1 MIRASFMIRLQ
12 NYFQPTVWL
21 CPVSRVFRLFACVL
35 LATATSGWAAAGE
48 TVAPIARSY
57 QATRL
62 TGAPPI
68 IDGHLNDACWQ
79 SLGTWTGDFVQRE
92 PREGAKASLP
102 TELKVLY
109 DDTTI
114 YVAIRAHDPDIA
126 SRPRTMGG
134 RDEFTGE
141 MVGINFDSYHDRR
154 FGFEFDVTSGGSK
167 IDLLLR
173 DDGSIDLSWN
183 AVWDVKTAIEREA
196 WTAEFRIPLSQLRY
210 LSGTELTWGMHSWRW
225 LARQQEES
233 DWNLIPMDNHGWV
246 HSFGELRGL
255 NDLPAPQRLELAPYV
270 IVKTHRYAAE
280 SGNPF
285 RTGQDTHIDGGL
297 DFKYGLGSN
306 FTLDA
311 TVNPDFSQVDADPSE
326 INLTTVETFRSEH
339 RPFFLEGKDAFAFS
353 LDDDGVFY
361 SRRIGDAPHLDV
373 SAGAMHD
380 VPEVNRIIGSAK
392 LTGTTRSGLTLG
404 LLHAVVDRTTMRVV
418 DAGGERRVTAEPGT
432 NDSVVRLR
440 QDLAEGNTRV
450 GAVFSSRLRRGS
462 DEELQTLPR
471 RSFTYGADAMQYFS
485 GRNYLV
491 EARALGTT
499 MSGSPESIMALTE
512 SAGHNYQRTDADY
525 LETDPLANRLTGNAG
540 YFRAGRIAGT
550 WRGQGSVSWRS
561 PGADFND
568 LGYMQSA
575 DFITPGGQIQYY
587 DASAGSLLRRRDL
600 RLKFAQ
606 PQNYG
611 GEVLSRKVKLE
622 TEFATISG
630 AYLSVVGSV
639 ETALLDTHVLRGGP
653 ALRLANRYP
662 LYCYFETSGGRPL
675 QFKFTGEASTSD
687 EPGALTLRSAPGVE
701 WKASDRFKA
710 GFAVDYSRNRQP
722 TEYAGVA
729 TGGTSPVYIMGRLD
743 QQILAGT
750 CKMNVNFTP
759 AVSLSYYGGPFVT
772 TGHYDQFKTVAHP
785 RAATT
790 ADRYDLLSLQSAGPD
805 RHEADYH
812 GDHLGW
818 RDPDFNWREFK
829 SNLVLRWEYRP
840 GSSLYCV
847 WSQYRSDAADIG
859 GFSAAP
865 QYERLFSAHPD
876 NTLLIK
882 FSYWFSI

>member
-1 MIRASFMIRLQ
+1 MMQFRIYPKPSAQRLC
-12 NYFQPTVWL
+12 TT
-21 CPVSRVFRLFACVL
+21 SRVRQLFACGALVL
-35 LATATSGWAAAGE
+35 LAIATSDRAAAE
-48 TVAPIARSY
+48 AIVAPAVRSY
-57 QATRL
+57 QGTRL
-62 TGAPPI
+62 TGTPPV
-68 IDGHLNDACWQ
+68 IDGHLDDACWQ
-79 SLGTWTGDFVQRE
+79 GLGTWTGDFVQRE

-114 YVAIRAHDPDIA
+114 YVAIRAYDPDIA

-173 DDGSIDLSWN
+173 DDGSVDLSWN
-183 AVWDVKTAIEREA
+183 AVWDVKTAIERDA

-210 LSGTELTWGMHSWRW
+210 LSGAEQIWGMHSWRW

-255 NDLPAPQRLELAPYV
+255 NNLPTPLRLEVAPYV
-270 IVKTHRYAAE
+270 IAKTRRYAAE

-285 RTGQDTHIDGGL
+285 RTGRDSKIDGGL
-297 DFKYGLGSN
+297 DLKYGLGSN

-326 INLTTVETFRSEH
+326 INLTTVETFRSER
-339 RPFFLEGKDAFAFS
+339 RPFFLEGKDAFAFP
-353 LDDDGVFY
+353 LDDDSVFY

-380 VPEVNRIIGSAK
+380 VPEANRILGSAK
-392 LTGTTRSGLTLG
+392 LTGTTRNGLTIG

-418 DAGGERRVTAEPGT
+418 DATGERRVTAEPGT

-450 GAVFSSRLRRGS
+450 GAVFSSRLRRG
-462 DEELQTLPR
+462 DDDELQTLPR
-471 RSFTYGADAMQYFS
+471 RSFTYGTDAAQYFS
-485 GRNYLV
+485 DRNYLV
-491 EARALGTT
+491 EARLLGTT
-499 MSGSPESIMALTE
+499 ISGSPESITALME
-512 SAGHNYQRTDADY
+512 SPAHNYQRTDADY
-525 LETDPLANRLTGNAG
+525 LETDPLANRLSGNAG
-540 YFRAGRIAGT
+540 YVRAGRIAGT
-550 WRGQGSVSWRS
+550 WRGQGFVSWRS
-561 PGADFND
+561 PGTDFND
-568 LGYMQSA
+568 LGYMQTA

-587 DASAGSLLRRRDL
+587 DASAGSLLRRRDV
-600 RLKFAQ
+600 RLKFTQ

-622 TEFATISG
+622 AEFATISG
-630 AYLSVVGSV
+630 AYFSVASGI

-662 LYCYFETSGGRPL
+662 LYCYFETPAGRPL

-687 EPGALTLRSAPGVE
+687 EAGALTLRSAPGVE
-701 WKASDRFKA
+701 WKPVDRFRA
-710 GFAVDYSRNRQP
+710 GFTVDYSRERQP
-722 TEYAGVA
+722 TQYAGVA
-729 TGGTSPVYIMGRLD
+729 TGGASPVYVMGHLD

-750 CKMNVNFTP
+750 CKMNVNFNP

-772 TGHYDQFKTVAHP
+772 TGHYDQFKAVAHP
-785 RAATT
+785 RAAST
-790 ADRYDLLSLQSAGPD
+790 ADRYDALSSQSAASG
-805 RHEADYH
+805 HYEADYR
-812 GDHLGW
+812 GAHLEW
-818 RDPDFNWREFK
+818 NDPDFNWREFK

-840 GSSLYCV
+840 GSSVYCV

-882 FSYWFSI
+882 LSYWFSI